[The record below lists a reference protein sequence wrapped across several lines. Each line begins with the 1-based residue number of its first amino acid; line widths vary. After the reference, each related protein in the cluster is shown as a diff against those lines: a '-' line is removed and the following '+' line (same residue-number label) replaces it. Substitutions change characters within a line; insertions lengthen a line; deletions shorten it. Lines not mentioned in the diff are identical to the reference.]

1 MFGGGLYSTHSSL
14 FDLGCRVSI
23 LPCFMPDPTYLIL
36 NIHLIIN
43 TVQNIASLVVC
54 VLIGNWCYDD
64 LDDPLHRCQLGLLY
78 DGLKIKLKRWKLV
91 LVTSKI
97 RAKQGQKR
105 VRKLCFRGRQVGA
118 FSVFWPR
125 YTGGPFIFWAKS
137 RFLRFFVRL
146 RG

>member
-1 MFGGGLYSTHSSL
+1 MFGDELYSTHSSL

-78 DGLKIKLKRWKLV
+78 DGLKIKLKRWKIGISDLENTGQTGAKTGPKIVFSGAPGRGV
-91 LVTSKI
+91 L
-97 RAKQGQKR
+97 
-105 VRKLCFRGRQVGA
+105 
-118 FSVFWPR
+118 
-125 YTGGPFIFWAKS
+125 
-137 RFLRFFVRL
+137 RFLAQVYRRPVHFLGKIAFFTL
-146 RG
+146 FCQT